1 MAEYANST
9 DETYSYHLV
18 SGASGQLIVFSE
30 TIPSVNQSDYM
41 FYAFIQGET
50 VKLYNMY
57 QSKQAITSLAS
68 QYNLTVTGTSITPNM
83 PEIQDSNINMRQL
96 ISAFLT
102 DPAFAKIK
110 SGLTQGAAVPL

>member
-1 MAEYANST
+1 
-9 DETYSYHLV
+9 
-18 SGASGQLIVFSE
+18 
-30 TIPSVNQSDYM
+30 M